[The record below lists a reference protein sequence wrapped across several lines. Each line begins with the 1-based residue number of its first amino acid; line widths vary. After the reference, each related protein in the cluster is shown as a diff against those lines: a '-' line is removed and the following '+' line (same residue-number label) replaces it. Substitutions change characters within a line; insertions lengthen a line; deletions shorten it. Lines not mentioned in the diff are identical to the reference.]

1 MRGKSKKCGK
11 KDDRALTRPK
21 SIKMMSIPSKSSEQ
35 PTSMSYNGG
44 YSLQEQNSTVTPSLQ
59 DLSESRDN
67 DSENVELKMEPQHCS
82 LVYHHLKPATTHDL
96 AGLASTKSLY
106 SLTASSTTSSADES
120 SSFAPV
126 QERPVDKFT
135 TFGIDLRRQTRGTPK
150 VPPFDKGVR
159 ECMESHL
166 RRARLQR
173 DKVRNRTSLE
183 VHASIASS
191 VGVPYT
197 RLRSERPFL
206 FDMHT
211 HPMHEILAE
220 TLRVKDLTKLHQHD
234 DLQQLMEPLSTREG
248 RRRFQESYDSF
259 VTSLCIPLLHSLA
272 MAKNIFH
279 SRASHSSSRINYRYQ
294 AFPSIR
300 VVRPGDASDGPQ
312 CDTSKGHSI
321 GCLRFHIPL
330 TPSFGTNALFT
341 ESHPGRED
349 WHPLVAKSGGLGFL
363 FDGARCLHFSMENTT
378 DVTCVSLEF
387 TIAMYRDSD
396 DSCFQ
401 VDGDGLCSK
410 ELLEDS
416 FSQGAPGFYDEAVID
431 TRLGSPTWQIVA
443 KKYGNHLLDPDYRVG
458 FPFS

>member
-1 MRGKSKKCGK
+1 
-11 KDDRALTRPK
+11 
-21 SIKMMSIPSKSSEQ
+21 MSIPSRSTEQ
-35 PTSMSYNGG
+35 PTIMSHNGG
-44 YSLQEQNSTVTPSLQ
+44 YSIQKKNSTVTPSLKES
-59 DLSESRDN
+59 SESR
-67 DSENVELKMEPQHCS
+67 ENYNVKLKMEPQHCS
-82 LVYHHLKPATTHDL
+82 LEYNNLEPATTHDL
-96 AGLASTKSLY
+96 AGLTSFKSLY
-106 SLTASSTTSSADES
+106 SLSASSTSSADDSAS
-120 SSFAPV
+120 SAPV
-126 QERPVDKFT
+126 PERPVDKFT
-135 TFGIDLRRQTRGTPK
+135 TFGIDLRRQTGGTAE

-159 ECMESHL
+159 ECMEPHL
-166 RRARLQR
+166 RRARLRR
-173 DKVRNRTSLE
+173 DKVRNGTSNE

-191 VGVPYT
+191 HGVPYT

-220 TLRVKDLTKLHQHD
+220 TLRVKDLTKLHEHD
-234 DLQQLMEPLSTREG
+234 DLQQLMEPLSTRAG

-279 SRASHSSSRINYRYQ
+279 SGSSDEGSSRINYRYQ

-300 VVRPGDASDGPQ
+300 VARPEDASHGPQ

-330 TPSFGTNALFT
+330 TPSFGTNALYT

-349 WHPLVAKSGGLGFL
+349 WHPLVAKSGGLGYL

-378 DVTCVSLEF
+378 NVTCVSLEF

-396 DSCFQ
+396 DS
-401 VDGDGLCSK
+401 VDGNGLCSK

-416 FSQGAPGFYDEAVID
+416 FSQSAPGFYDEAVID
-431 TRLGSPTWQIVA
+431 ARLGSPTWQLVA
-443 KKYGNHLLDPDYRVG
+443 KKHGDHLLDPDYRVG

>member
-1 MRGKSKKCGK
+1 
-11 KDDRALTRPK
+11 
-21 SIKMMSIPSKSSEQ
+21 MSH
-35 PTSMSYNGG
+35 NGD
-44 YSLQEQNSTVTPSLQ
+44 YSLQKQNSTVTPSLQ
-59 DLSESRDN
+59 ELSKSSD
-67 DSENVELKMEPQHCS
+67 NVELNTQPQHCS
-82 LVYHHLKPATTHDL
+82 LEYNNLKPATTHDL
-96 AGLASTKSLY
+96 AGLKSSKSLY
-106 SLTASSTTSSADES
+106 SLSASSTSSADDS
-120 SSFAPV
+120 ALTPV
-126 QERPVDKFT
+126 QDRSVDRFT
-135 TFGIDLRRQTRGTPK
+135 TFGIDLRRQTCGSPE
-150 VPPFDKGVR
+150 VPLFDEGVR
-159 ECMESHL
+159 KCMEPHL

-173 DKVRNRTSLE
+173 EKARNRTSLE
-183 VHASIASS
+183 VPVPASIASS

-197 RLRSERPFL
+197 KLRSERPFL

-220 TLRVKDLTKLHQHD
+220 TLGVKDLTKLHEHD
-234 DLQQLMEPLSTREG
+234 DLQQRMEPLSTRGG

-272 MAKNIFH
+272 MEKNIFH
-279 SRASHSSSRINYRYQ
+279 ARSTDSSSRINYRYQ

-300 VVRPGDASDGPQ
+300 VVRPEDASDGPQ
-312 CDTSKGHSI
+312 CDTSNGHSI

-330 TPSFGTNALFT
+330 TPSFGTNALYT

-349 WHPLVAKSGGLGFL
+349 WHPLVAKSRGLGYL
-363 FDGARCLHFSMENTT
+363 FDGGRCLHFSMENTT

-396 DSCFQ
+396 ESSFQ

-416 FSQGAPGFYDEAVID
+416 FSQAAPGFYDEAVID
-431 TRLGSPTWQIVA
+431 ARLGSTTWQIVA

-458 FPFS
+458 FPFV